1 MLGLTT
7 SRSEPMEE
15 MRLSTESCAPVPIAS
30 MATTEPTPMTMPS
43 KVRMVRKRLAR
54 NARNAILTASV
65 TSAIAA
71 EPSLTV
77 RLERMGCVRIAA
89 ALLGAVGDDAAVMD
103 FDQPVGLFGDLAR
116 VGDDD
121 DRVATCRSCSR
132 KSAMTSEPLWLS
144 SAPVGSSASTT
155 RPPFIS
161 ARAIDTR
168 CCWPPESWFGRW
180 SSRSPSFN

>member
-1 MLGLTT
+1 
-7 SRSEPMEE
+7 MEE
-15 MRLSTESCAPVPIAS
+15 MRLSTKSCAPVPIAS

-54 NARNAILTASV
+54 NARNAIFTASV

-77 RLERMGCVRIAA
+77 RLSAWAASGLLRLFLVRSATMRPSWISISRSACSA
-89 ALLGAVGDDAAVMD
+89 TSREWVMTMTVWPLS
-103 FDQPVGLFGDLAR
+103 FM
-116 VGDDD
+116 
-121 DRVATCRSCSR
+121 SR

-180 SSRSPSFN
+180 SSRSPSFS